1 MNTKGPTTEDHE
13 RHMET
18 MKRIGTTQGRR
29 EYVDGVMRSEGKFA
43 AKWLTDDY
51 AKWLDQQQ
59 QQRKRAQR

>member
-1 MNTKGPTTEDHE
+1 
-13 RHMET
+13 MET

-59 QQRKRAQR
+59 QQRKRTQR